1 MSDARLT
8 RRQRIV
14 DLLAAEEMD
23 FHALRQELEV
33 PVHVLK
39 EDLEHVRR
47 STGSGGGP
55 RLRIEP
61 PRCPACGFLFRGR
74 TQKHLHP
81 PSRCPECRNE
91 RIQGPFFRVG

>member
-1 MSDARLT
+1 MSDPDEPRT

-14 DLLAAEEMD
+14 DLLSEEEMD
-23 FHALRQELEV
+23 FHALRAALEV

-39 EDLEHVRR
+39 TDLDKVRR
-47 STGSGGGP
+47 SAD
-55 RLRIEP
+55 LRVED
-61 PRCPACGFLFRGR
+61 PRCPACGFVFRGR
-74 TQKHLHP
+74 SGKHLHP